1 MDIFAALAN
10 KLLGL
15 VLAPGSHFSIYALA
29 SGLVIGFVYLAV
41 KQKRRRGRV
50 RLRPLARAFFSRRLL
65 LHRSTRAD
73 LFYLFVN
80 VYLTMVF
87 IGWACLTAGT
97 VADAVRD
104 ALTGAFGARPAS
116 ALPDLAARAIV
127 TLVGYLA
134 VEWGYWLDHYL
145 KHRIPFL
152 WETHKTH
159 HTAERLTPLTVWR
172 VHPLDSL
179 VFTNIV
185 ALSFGAAMGAMR
197 YALGSAETFAF
208 AGANILT
215 VVFFFTFVNLQHS
228 EVWLPLRGLAGRL
241 LMSPAHH
248 QLHHSI
254 DPAHYNSNLGNSLAV
269 FDWIFGTLIVPSR
282 DSPRLKFGVVEPGV
296 DPHSVTALLVS
307 PFVAVARA
315 LTPKAAEGILTIQ
328 AVTPPMN
335 SAAPRSDEI
344 SA

>member
-1 MDIFAALAN
+1 MDIFAAFAN
-10 KLLGL
+10 KLLAQL
-15 VLAPGSHFSIYALA
+15 LSPGSFFSVYALA
-29 SGLVIGFVYLAV
+29 SGLLIGVAYLALR
-41 KQKRRRGRV
+41 QKRRRGHV
-50 RLRPLARAFFSRRLL
+50 RLRPLARAFFTRRQL

-80 VYLTMVF
+80 VYLTAVF
-87 IGWACLTAGT
+87 IGWACLTVGP
-97 VADAVRD
+97 VADAVRN
-104 ALTGAFGARPAS
+104 ALTGALGPHPTS
-116 ALPDLAARAIV
+116 AAPDLAARAIV
-127 TLVGYLA
+127 TIVGYLA
-134 VEWGYWLDHYL
+134 MEWGYWLDHYL

-179 VFTNIV
+179 VFANIT
-185 ALSFGAAMGAMR
+185 ALSVGAAMGATR
-197 YALGSAETFAF
+197 YALGSAATFAF
-208 AGANILT
+208 ADVNILT
-215 VVFFFTFVNLQHS
+215 AIFFYTFVNLQHS

-248 QLHHSI
+248 QLHHSV

-269 FDWIFGTLIVPSR
+269 FDWLFGTLVVPPTE
-282 DSPRLKFGVVEPGV
+282 SPRLKFGVVEPGV
-296 DPHSVTALLVS
+296 DPHSITELLLS
-307 PFVAVARA
+307 PFGAVARA

-335 SAAPRSDEI
+335 SAAPSSDEI